1 MALSAAYLA
10 VLKEGDFK
18 LSEILE
24 VGLDS
29 GAVYFGTHQPAI
41 AERVTAMVETM
52 SSLSNKLDTKEG
64 WGTRGTMTFT
74 IGGRDN
80 IKSLVANN
88 YLKNRRVTRKQ
99 GFLAS
104 GFAYADYY
112 PAFTG
117 KITDWKR
124 DGGKLT
130 VTVMDDS
137 YDTKKKIPVQNATK
151 TQYIDYTNSN
161 ILDVASDMLLTQ
173 LGIPS
178 GLVDSAKFTS
188 ERDTWLPSFKVS
200 RVITEPKEA
209 KEYLNELQVEGNF
222 FIISTGAKISCKA
235 FAPPLPTETVE
246 EWTDDLHIINGSF
259 KLDSGYTDNFYNS
272 VEVLFDYDESG
283 SDGEANFEAVV
294 ISNDTSSQSSAQYD
308 EVKVKTIKSKWIKS
322 FTFSHTSLAGLKP
335 YHVSRNNGAGAGTIT
350 YTYDAGG
357 DHTMTWTAPGGTAGE
372 AVKVTKDG
380 KFDIYDADKTKY
392 CRVLIAYASLPSTSG
407 SCTVTISALQGE
419 QQAGMIANKL
429 LSRFRDPAA
438 IATFEV
444 GLNQAVYGSE
454 FVKPT
459 DLKNITTGEGFEFG
473 EQSWAQEPCMVTMV
487 RPKGKTVEVE
497 CVETKQYR
505 QYIFIA
511 PAGYPDAP
519 SATAEQKKRWFI
531 GDTNNKINGGT
542 EDGRYIW

>member
-1 MALSAAYLA
+1 MALPAAYLA
-10 VLKEGDFK
+10 VLKTGEFA

-41 AERVTAMVETM
+41 AERITAAVETM
-52 SSLSNKLDTKEG
+52 SSLQNRLDTREG

-74 IGGRDN
+74 ISGRDI
-80 IKSLVANN
+80 IKPFVADN

-99 GFLAS
+99 GFLAA

-117 KITDWKR
+117 KITEWKR
-124 DGGKLT
+124 KGSSLT

-137 YDTKKKIPVQNATK
+137 YDTKKKIPVQSATK
-151 TQYIDYTNSN
+151 TQFLDYTNSN
-161 ILDVASDMLLTQ
+161 IIDVATNMLLTQ
-173 LGIPS
+173 LAIPS
-178 GLVDSAKFTS
+178 GLVDSAQFTS
-188 ERDTWLPSFKVS
+188 ERDTWLPAFKVS
-200 RVITEPKEA
+200 RVLTEPKEA

-222 FIISTGAKISCKA
+222 FIIHTGAKISCKA

-246 EWTDDLHIINGSF
+246 EWTDDIHIIKDSF
-259 KLDSGYTDNFYNS
+259 SLESGYTDNFFNS

-283 SDGEANFEAVV
+283 SDGEANFEAAV
-294 ISNDTSSQSSAQYD
+294 ISNDTDSQGSAQQD
-308 EVKVKTIKSKWIKS
+308 EVKVKTIKSKWIRS

-335 YHVSRNNGAGAGTIT
+335 YHVSRNNGAGAGTIA

-357 DHTMTWTAPGGTAGE
+357 DHTMTWTAPGGIAGE

-380 KFDIYDADKTKY
+380 KFTLYDADQTKY
-392 CRVLIAYASLPSTSG
+392 CRIIITYGALPGSSG

-419 QQAGMIANKL
+419 QLAGMIANKL

-438 IATFEV
+438 IATFEI
-444 GLNQAVYGSE
+444 GLNQAVYNSE
-454 FVKPT
+454 FVKPA
-459 DLKNITTGEGFEFG
+459 DKKNITTQLAFERG
-473 EQSWAQEPCMVTMV
+473 EQGWNLEPCMVTMV

-497 CVETKQYR
+497 CIETKQYR
-505 QYIFIA
+505 DYIFIA

-531 GDTNNKINGGT
+531 GDSNNKINGGT